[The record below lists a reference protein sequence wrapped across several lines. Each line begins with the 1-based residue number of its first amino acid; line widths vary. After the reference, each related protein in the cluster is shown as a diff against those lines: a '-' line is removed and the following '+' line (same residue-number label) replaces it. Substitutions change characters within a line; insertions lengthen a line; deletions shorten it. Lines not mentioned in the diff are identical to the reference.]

1 MYVGS
6 QSVGRARLRSFADV
20 DPPGPAGRWLRDLS
34 GSRGASAYRLP
45 WRLLVVASALLGG
58 CDRPGGVGPSQSLS
72 TARPP
77 EKTLAQETAAATLSD
92 DARARVERF
101 CGDCHDLPSPASF
114 PRDRWPKEV
123 RQGFDFYL
131 ASLRTDLPRPPE
143 GEAIR
148 YFQQTAPDRL
158 SVPRAADRA
167 EPSAPIT
174 FLPLEGLTGVD
185 AVDPAIAQLIALPRS
200 GAAALE
206 LVTTDMRSGEIRRWQ
221 LTGGAAEGR
230 VLARLSHPCRVS
242 SAGAAGEGWFVADLG
257 SFLPEDHTTGGVF
270 FVPDLIED
278 DAPRNRA
285 SAVDIRRGLGRVV
298 SAVPF
303 DWDDDGRRDLVVA
316 EFGWR
321 ASGALRVLRGGAEPG
336 AVGNAGT
343 AGAFREIVID
353 PRHGVLD
360 VRVADLDGDGRDDVV
375 AAFAQEHET
384 VDGWFS
390 RGEGGHEHRQLVRF
404 PDPSWG
410 SSGIDIADLD
420 GDGDLDILH
429 ANGDTMDSG
438 LARPTHGIRALLN
451 DGEAGFR
458 IVEIALFPGV
468 SQARA
473 ADLDGDGD
481 LDVVATALHPGASHE
496 PSGTFDAVVWVEQGA
511 DGDWIPHS
519 IERDDCR
526 YASVALADADGDG
539 RTDILAGVWTQG
551 IAGRAAPSLRVWLN
565 RPSSR

>member
-1 MYVGS
+1 MGC
-6 QSVGRARLRSFADV
+6 ARLRSAADLA
-20 DPPGPAGRWLRDLS
+20 PPGPTGRLLHGLAGT
-34 GSRGASAYRLP
+34 RGASPCRLP
-45 WRLLVVASALLGG
+45 WLVAVAAGALLGG
-58 CDRPGGVGPSQSLS
+58 CGRPGGLGDPPRSLS
-72 TARPP
+72 ATRPP
-77 EKTLAQETAAATLSD
+77 ERATGLETAAAAALPD

-101 CGDCHDLPSPASF
+101 CGDCHALPSPASF

-148 YFQQTAPDRL
+148 YFQQSAPDRL
-158 SVPRAADRA
+158 AVPRAAERV
-167 EPSAPIT
+167 EPSSPIA
-174 FLPLEGLTGVD
+174 FLPLEGLTGAD
-185 AVDPAIAQLIALPRS
+185 AIDPAISQLIALPPR
-200 GAAALE
+200 GDAATPLE

-221 LTGGAAEGR
+221 LVGGAAEGR
-230 VLARLSHPCRVS
+230 VLTRLAHPCRVS
-242 SAGAAGEGWFVADLG
+242 PAGAAGGGWFVADLG
-257 SFLPEDHTTGGVF
+257 SFLPEDHAAGGVF
-270 FVPDLIED
+270 FVPDPTGD
-278 DAPRNRA
+278 DAPRNLA
-285 SAVDIRRGLGRVV
+285 SVVDIRRGLGRVV

-303 DWDDDGRRDLVVA
+303 DWDDDGRCDLVVA

-321 ASGALRVLRGGAEPG
+321 ASGALRVLLGAAEPG
-336 AVGNAGT
+336 AVGDAG
-343 AGAFREIVID
+343 AGGAFREIVID

-384 VDGWFS
+384 VDAWFS
-390 RGEGGHEHRQLVRF
+390 RGEGGHEHRELVRF

-438 LARPTHGIRALLN
+438 LARPTHGIRALVN
-451 DGEAGFR
+451 DGVAGFR

-481 LDVVATALHPGASHE
+481 LDVVATALHPGASQE
-496 PSGTFDAVVWVEQGA
+496 PPGTFDSVIWVEQGA
-511 DGDWIPHS
+511 DGGWIPHS

-526 YASVALADADGDG
+526 YASFALADADGDG
-539 RTDILAGVWTQG
+539 RTDILAGVWNAD
-551 IAGRAAPSLRVWLN
+551 IADRAAPSLRVWLN
-565 RPSSR
+565 RAPVR